1 MINIDK
7 YKEKPI
13 QTIVIEDLDNLDFT
27 IPPIGSDRN
36 INVKLLN
43 PNGLTFKINGTDT
56 SDAEVILE
64 ADEYHI
70 TA

>member
-1 MINIDK
+1 VINIDK

-36 INVKLLN
+36 INVKLIN

-64 ADEYHI
+64 TDEYHI
-70 TA
+70 NA